1 MCTHTTMG
9 EGLTLTKT
17 GEVRGYQMIAC
28 GKQRNERIEL
38 AGGRRKTRAVG
49 RSLDPLI
56 RSGWAMLANR

>member
-38 AGGRRKTRAVG
+38 AGGRRKPVQ
-49 RSLDPLI
+49 
-56 RSGWAMLANR
+56 